1 MASFFCGAVSSSHC
15 SGVFGSGIFAIA
27 NIVHRE
33 GRICRISYNLVVK
46 RWVKQLLR
54 YLVVTAL
61 DTLITW
67 VCFHILNRNTTT
79 VGFVLLLAILV
90 VSATWGLRYAIFMAV
105 FATLLYNFF
114 FLPPL
119 FTFPIADPQ
128 NWISLFAFFIPAI
141 ICTHLSR
148 RPPRETRQ
156 PTPRREEGDG
166 RH

>member
-61 DTLITW
+61 DALITW
-67 VCFHILNRNTTT
+67 VCFHILNRNPTT
-79 VGFVLLLAILV
+79 VGFVFLLAILV
-90 VSATWGLRYAIFMAV
+90 VSATLGLRYSVFMSGLLRRV
-105 FATLLYNFF
+105 FTVF
-114 FLPPL
+114 FL
-119 FTFPIADPQ
+119 
-128 NWISLFAFFIPAI
+128 
-141 ICTHLSR
+141 
-148 RPPRETRQ
+148 
-156 PTPRREEGDG
+156 
-166 RH
+166 